1 MASLQGVVAA
11 LALGLFVLEMAGA
24 ALVYQPV
31 AVPAHHHVEL
41 RSVREQPQ
49 GAFLLHSLYPAQ
61 VVAAP
66 ESSHVRVVR
75 SPTKYKFGGIGGFGG
90 KGGYGGGYP
99 GGYGGHGGGY
109 PGGYG
114 GHGGRYPVGG
124 YGGGCNTCG
133 GGSGGYPSYGG
144 SYSQSSSQ
152 ASSQSS
158 SGSVGWG
165 RRR

>member
-1 MASLQGVVAA
+1 MASLRGVVAA

-61 VVAAP
+61 VAAAP

-75 SPTKYKFGGIGGFGG
+75 SPTKYKFGGKGGYGG
-90 KGGYGGGYP
+90 YGGYGGGYP

-109 PGGYG
+109 P
-114 GHGGRYPVGG
+114 VGG

-133 GGSGGYPSYGG
+133 GGGYGGYPSYGG

>member
-61 VVAAP
+61 DVAAP

-75 SPTKYKFGGIGGFGG
+75 SPTKFKFGG

-114 GHGGRYPVGG
+114 GHGGGYPVGG

-133 GGSGGYPSYGG
+133 GGG

-158 SGSVGWG
+158 SGGWG
-165 RRR
+165 GRR

>member
-31 AVPAHHHVEL
+31 AEPAHHHVEL

-49 GAFLLHSLYPAQ
+49 GPFLLHSLYPAQ

-90 KGGYGGGYP
+90 KGGGYGGYGGGYP
-99 GGYGGHGGGY
+99 VGGYGGHGGG
-109 PGGYG
+109 
-114 GHGGRYPVGG
+114 YPVGG

-133 GGSGGYPSYGG
+133 GGGGYGGYPSYGG

>member
-61 VVAAP
+61 DVAAP

-75 SPTKYKFGGIGGFGG
+75 SPTKFKFGGKGGY
-90 KGGYGGGYP
+90 GGYGGGYP

-114 GHGGRYPVGG
+114 GHGGGYPVGG

-133 GGSGGYPSYGG
+133 GGG

-158 SGSVGWG
+158 SGGWG
-165 RRR
+165 GRR